1 VHGITNS
8 TDTSASQL
16 RQIAVDAAPGAELM
30 ETPASRFSDTGEV
43 DEFSTTTTAYPDLAD
58 SKRRRIDMG
67 ASPRSSHDDLELE
80 LQRLKA
86 DNLMKDE
93 RIRRM
98 EENDAA
104 REARMKSLEDKL
116 AQLTPQTLQ
125 QRIPEQAN
133 MGNYPDFNGSAAEVM
148 QQVHGPAP

>member
-1 VHGITNS
+1 MMG
-8 TDTSASQL
+8 DTS
-16 RQIAVDAAPGAELM
+16 
-30 ETPASRFSDTGEV
+30 ASRFSDTGDV
-43 DEFSTTTTAYPDLAD
+43 DEFSTATTAYPDLAN
-58 SKRRRIDMG
+58 KRRRLDMG
-67 ASPRSSHDDLELE
+67 GSPRSGPDDLELE

-86 DNLMKDE
+86 DNREKDE

-116 AQLTPQTLQ
+116 AQLTQMTPQPLQ

-133 MGNYPDFNGSAAEVM
+133 MGSYPDFNGSAAEVM
-148 QQVHGPAP
+148 QQVHGGP